1 MTEQFQ
7 GVRFIKNLI
16 LKAVKSQCKIEETCH
31 ICGKVFRVKRKF
43 EKHLEMHKKWEIPE
57 DHVRCEKCKA
67 IVHQSEINS
76 HDCTVYPCQ
85 ECGKHFGLS
94 ELKEHI
100 KRYHEV
106 DYLPCDICGAQ
117 FKTITVLKR
126 HKESHQE
133 KVPCEKCGKKIRAR
147 QMKEHMRAMHIGEME
162 DIKLKNPCP
171 SCGKGLVQYSA
182 SVEKFIHTLLCQTL
196 PAKYSPML

>member
-1 MTEQFQ
+1 
-7 GVRFIKNLI
+7 
-16 LKAVKSQCKIEETCH
+16 
-31 ICGKVFRVKRKF
+31 
-43 EKHLEMHKKWEIPE
+43 MHKKWEIPE
-57 DHVRCEKCKA
+57 DHVRCEKCKN
-67 IVHQSEINS
+67 VVLQSEINS
-76 HDCTVYPCQ
+76 HDCTLYPCQ
-85 ECGKHFGLS
+85 ECGKHFGSS

-100 KRYHEV
+100 KRYHDVE
-106 DYLPCDICGAQ
+106 YLPCDICGAQ

-147 QMKEHMRAMHIGEME
+147 LMKEHMRAMHIGEME

-182 SVEKFIHTLLCQTL
+182 NVWKSLFIHFY
-196 PAKYSPML
+196 AKH